1 MKPAPPDTLEV
12 FLGPGELWF
21 GDAAT
26 RIRTLLG
33 SCVAI
38 VLWHPQR
45 QVGGMCHFVLPA
57 RMLGQPA
64 RRPAYYGDEAMA
76 CLLDEARAWQLPPHE
91 CRIKLFGAGSM
102 FPDVMAM
109 LQMHGH
115 ARLDVLDVARR
126 NEQTARRLVQ
136 AHGLHKA
143 SEDLGGIGHRSVV
156 FDIWSGDVWVR
167 HAVATHG

>member
-1 MKPAPPDTLEV
+1 MKPAPDGTLEV

-38 VLWHPQR
+38 VMWHPQR
-45 QVGGMCHFVLPA
+45 QVGGMCHFVLPG
-57 RMLGQPA
+57 RMQGQPA
-64 RRPAYYGDEAMA
+64 SRDAYYGDEALA
-76 CLLDEARAWQLPPHE
+76 CLFDEARQWHLPVHE
-91 CRIKLFGAGSM
+91 CRVKLFGAGAM

-109 LQMHGH
+109 LQARGH
-115 ARLDVLDVARR
+115 SRLDVLDVARR
-126 NEQTARRLVQ
+126 NELAARKLVQ
-136 AHGLHKA
+136 LHGLHKVA
-143 SEDLGGIGHRSVV
+143 EDLGGVGHRSVV

-167 HAVATHG
+167 HAGGAHG